1 MCVTVRRRRS
11 PGKAPVTGHA
21 KPESPGQSTKGSR
34 RGSRTPKGRTPTE
47 SEFSSAVIKY
57 PGAQKKRGSHA
68 QQTGP
73 AWPGLRL
80 PVIIAVCSCTILVS
94 IVVLVLTLLL
104 VTNPSKSASS
114 TSLAPRA

>member
-1 MCVTVRRRRS
+1 MANV
-11 PGKAPVTGHA
+11 
-21 KPESPGQSTKGSR
+21 QSS
-34 RGSRTPKGRTPTE
+34 GRTNPKLPQE
-47 SEFSSAVIKY
+47 NLPK

-80 PVIIAVCSCTILVS
+80 PVIIAVCSCTVLVS

-104 VTNPSKSASS
+104 VTNPSKRASS
-114 TSLAPRA
+114 TSSAPRA